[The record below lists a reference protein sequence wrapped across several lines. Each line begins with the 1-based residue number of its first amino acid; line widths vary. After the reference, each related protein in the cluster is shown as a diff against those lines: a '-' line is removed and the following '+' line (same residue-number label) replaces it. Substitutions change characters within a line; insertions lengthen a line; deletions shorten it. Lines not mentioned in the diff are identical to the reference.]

1 VVLSAENKKT
11 IDGTTWF
18 CSWISVLSEAAAI
31 FYKVDQLYNKQ
42 SEEVFVMMILAI
54 DWQLDP

>member
-1 VVLSAENKKT
+1 MVLLMDFGIERSGCN
-11 IDGTTWF
+11 I
-18 CSWISVLSEAAAI
+18 LQR
-31 FYKVDQLYNKQ
+31 VDQLYDKQ